1 MINTALG
8 PRCAAPLQAGSHL
21 RSDRGTQMIR
31 GTPRK
36 PSSGLDESLDAV
48 DEEALDSALM
58 DLLTSDWQSLD
69 DGEATEIDTPD
80 DWPPPAAKARAR

>member
-1 MINTALG
+1 
-8 PRCAAPLQAGSHL
+8 
-21 RSDRGTQMIR
+21 MIR
-31 GTPRK
+31 GTSRK

-69 DGEATEIDTPD
+69 DGESSEIDALD

>member
-1 MINTALG
+1 
-8 PRCAAPLQAGSHL
+8 
-21 RSDRGTQMIR
+21 MIR
-31 GTPRK
+31 GTSRK

-69 DGEATEIDTPD
+69 DGEASEIDALD
-80 DWPPPAAKARAR
+80 DRPPPAAKARAR

>member
-1 MINTALG
+1 
-8 PRCAAPLQAGSHL
+8 
-21 RSDRGTQMIR
+21 MIR
-31 GTPRK
+31 GTSRK

-69 DGEATEIDTPD
+69 DGEATEVEAPD
-80 DWPPPAAKARAR
+80 DWPPPAAKARVR